1 MNSKNQYGIY
11 PFEPTLFNT
20 IVTVKVN
27 DQLPDI
33 KAVEPLFAGFVL
45 DSALDAKTESMI
57 QFLEKVKG
65 DNSISLRVKDLNS
78 YDVSNING
86 KLTVSVSLKDNTFD
100 SIQRLLQTKL
110 MNDPNFEFLEL
121 RDISDIIKL
130 VSFLGKLNMPN
141 VSIHSNTNL
150 EDLMNTAFSVK
161 PHSLNFDQ
169 FGICASDVPKL
180 NDLYNYYIDTE
191 KLLSISNKLD
201 PIRLHISET
210 DAICESV
217 EKLTNTFGSALWLLD
232 YLFQVAQGNI
242 HRVYVKLN
250 NANYYGLLAFSY
262 ATRNNAVFYD
272 YDSTF
277 GVQVRPNISIYVTK
291 NLKEY
296 TITVIHK
303 DITQENVQVSVKL
316 PVASPGLLVRL
327 ISNQTDVGSSGIT
340 FGEYTFDSGVLKDV
354 GMSHNDTILHGPV
367 VKPENNTYT
376 FIVNRLSAAMLT
388 VPIELSGGAFFD
400 NINDS
405 DERNTVVT
413 VRPDSREPDSIPMTM
428 SLTEFEKTYL

>member
-1 MNSKNQYGIY
+1 MNNSYGIY

-20 IVTVKVN
+20 KLSIKVN

-33 KAVEPLFAGFVL
+33 KAVEPLFAGFLL
-45 DSALDAKTESMI
+45 DTSMDAKTVSMI
-57 QFLEKVKG
+57 QFLEKVKS

-78 YDVSNING
+78 YDVSDING
-86 KLTVSVSLKDNTFD
+86 KLTVSVSLNDNTFD

-110 MNDPNFEFLEL
+110 MNNPNFEFLEL
-121 RDISDIIKL
+121 RDVNSIVKL
-130 VSFLGKLNMPN
+130 VSFLGKVNIPN

-150 EDLMNTAFSVK
+150 QDLMNTAFSVK

-169 FGICASDVPKL
+169 FGICASEQPKL
-180 NDLYNYYIDTE
+180 NDLYNYYIDNE

-210 DAICESV
+210 DSICETTD
-217 EKLTNTFGSALWLLD
+217 KITNTFGSALWLLD
-232 YLFQVAQGNI
+232 YLFQVAKGNI

-272 YDSTF
+272 YDSTY
-277 GVQVRPNISIYVTK
+277 GVQVKPNISIYVTK

-296 TITVIHK
+296 NVIVIHK
-303 DITQENVQVSVKL
+303 DITQENVQVSVTL

-354 GMSHNDTILHGPV
+354 GMSHNDSVVHGPV

-376 FIVNRLSAAMLT
+376 FIINRLSAAVLT
-388 VPIELSGGAFFD
+388 VPIELSGGAFFE

-405 DERNTVVT
+405 DEIDTVVT

-428 SLTEFEKTYL
+428 SLSEFEKNYL